1 MSKEHIHPKQFQT
14 FDPNIL
20 AASEYANDASNDN
33 KELEALYGVS
43 QESYLVNSIISA
55 KIIKK
60 ADTNFIVD
68 IGYKSYGTVP
78 FHEFSTT
85 ESEEFTIGTTIEVM
99 IEQLET
105 KLGIINLSYEKA
117 KATRSWEKIATLYK
131 DNKPVEGIVT
141 SKVQGGLYVDVG
153 IQVFL
158 PGSQIDIQRVTD
170 FDAWVGKKI
179 QAYIIK
185 LMPKRGNVV
194 ISRRKFI
201 HEQRSES
208 RREIIETFK
217 EGQIVQGIVK
227 NITKYGAFIDI
238 GGVDGLL
245 HITDMTWSRID
256 DQTKFINLGDTVT
269 VKILSF
275 DKDNEKISLGM
286 KQLTDNPWEKLDQ
299 NLDVGSKI
307 KGKIRSVKDYGIFV
321 EIIDGVE
328 GLIHISE
335 VSWTDRIQ
343 DLTKRYHEGDEIEA
357 MIVALERKNRRM
369 SLSIKQMEKNPWD
382 SIENY
387 EKGQIVKG
395 KITNVADF
403 GFFAQI
409 APGIDGLVH
418 VSDISWT
425 QHIKNPREMYKQDQE
440 VDVVILDINKEEKK
454 IILSVKEL
462 TENPW
467 KTIASKIHVGDML
480 LGTVS
485 KIVDFGAFVT
495 LKEHNLE
502 AFIHNSECSDEGKD
516 SKEVLEVGKEYLFR
530 LIRISP
536 EEQRIGLSLKKESRH
551 DKKHDKKGYNKENR
565 EGKGKDESSGHKDKK
580 SFYKKNQNQTG
591 YASSNQ
597 ERKSSLHL
605 EIEKMLKKNKEVEA
619 NNKKES
625 TGESTTSDTSS
636 EGDV

>member
-1 MSKEHIHPKQFQT
+1 MSKEHIKPSQFQT

-20 AASEYANDASNDN
+20 AANEYIAVADKDN
-33 KELEALYGVS
+33 EELQSLYGVT
-43 QESYLVNSIISA
+43 QESYLVNSIISG
-55 KIIKK
+55 KIIEKND
-60 ADTNFIVD
+60 ASFVID
-68 IGYKSYGTVP
+68 IGYKSYGNVP
-78 FHEFSTT
+78 FHEFSKA
-85 ESEEFTIGTTIEVM
+85 ELEEFSIGTVIEVM

-105 KLGIINLSYEKA
+105 KNGIINLSYEKA
-117 KATRSWEKIATLYK
+117 KATRSWEKIALLYK
-131 DNKPVEGIVT
+131 ENKPVEGVVT

-158 PGSQIDIQRVTD
+158 PGSQIDTQLVID
-170 FDAWVGKKI
+170 FDALVGKKI

-201 HEQRSES
+201 YEQRSES
-208 RREIIETFK
+208 RREIIDTFK

-256 DQTKFINLGDTVT
+256 DQTKFITLGETVT

-275 DKDNEKISLGM
+275 DKENEKISLGM

-299 NLDVGSKI
+299 TLDVRSKI

-321 EIIDGVE
+321 EVIEGVE

-335 VSWTDRIQ
+335 ISWTDRIQ
-343 DLTKRYHEGDEIEA
+343 DLTKRYHEGDEIES

-382 SIENY
+382 SIEDY

-395 KITNVADF
+395 RITNVADF

-425 QHIKNPREMYKQDQE
+425 QHIKNPKEMYKQNQE
-440 VDVVILDINKEEKK
+440 IDVVILDINKDEKK
-454 IILSVKEL
+454 ITLSVKEL

-467 KTIASKIHVGDML
+467 KTIASKIKLGNML

-536 EEQRIGLSLKKESRH
+536 EEQRIGLSLKKESRY
-551 DKKHDKKGYNKENR
+551 DKKYDKKGYNKENR
-565 EGKGKDESSGHKDKK
+565 QGQGKDEGSGYKDKK
-580 SFYKKNQNQTG
+580 GFNKKNTNQAGFT
-591 YASSNQ
+591 STNQ

-605 EIEKMLKKNKEVEA
+605 EIEKMLKKNK
-619 NNKKES
+619 
-625 TGESTTSDTSS
+625 
-636 EGDV
+636 